1 MLASII
7 IPVYGHEGMTS
18 NCLQHVLRTLPEGVP
33 CEIIVVDD
41 ASPTPLR
48 LPEAADPRV
57 AIITAPS
64 NLGFAGA
71 CNLGAAS
78 ATGAFLLFLNN
89 DTEPQAGWLD
99 SMIRC
104 ADADAGI
111 GIVGARL
118 LYPTGTTQH
127 AGVVFSQED
136 GLPRHVY
143 RGFPG
148 DHPVVTRARDFQAVT
163 AACMLVKHDAFV
175 GLGGFSTEYRNEFE
189 DIDLCL
195 RAGAA
200 GLRVSYCPEAVVT
213 HLEAV
218 SRKSGTVMSEVESP
232 DANRATFVR
241 HWAERITPDELSV
254 YGADG
259 LLFAEASDVYPLR
272 FSIDPL
278 LGSAHSGSRAA
289 AAELLRA
296 RAQAIVALTE
306 ELDHLKADNFEL
318 KADNLELQR
327 LHAELLT
334 TRAWRTVER
343 LRAVRSW
350 LPRRRSGS

>member
-1 MLASII
+1 LSQANVLASII

-18 NCLQHVLRTLPEGVP
+18 NCLQHVLRTLPEGIP
-33 CEIIVVDD
+33 CEVIIVDD

-78 ATGAFLLFLNN
+78 ATGTFLLFLNN

-104 ADADAGI
+104 ADADADI

-148 DHPVVTRARDFQAVT
+148 DHPAVTRARDFQAVT
-163 AACMLVKHDAFV
+163 AACMLVKRDVFV

-189 DIDLCL
+189 DIDFCL

-200 GLRVSYCPEAVVT
+200 GLRVAYCPDAVVT

-218 SRKSGTVMSEVESP
+218 SRKSGTVMSELDPP

-241 HWAERITPDELSV
+241 HWAAQIVPDEFSV
-254 YGADG
+254 YAADG
-259 LLFAEASDVYPLR
+259 LLGVKASDLYPLR

-278 LGSAHSGSRAA
+278 LGSAGSGSGAD

-296 RAQAIVALTE
+296 RAQDIVDLTD
-306 ELDHLKADNFEL
+306 ELDHLKADNF
-318 KADNLELQR
+318 ELQR